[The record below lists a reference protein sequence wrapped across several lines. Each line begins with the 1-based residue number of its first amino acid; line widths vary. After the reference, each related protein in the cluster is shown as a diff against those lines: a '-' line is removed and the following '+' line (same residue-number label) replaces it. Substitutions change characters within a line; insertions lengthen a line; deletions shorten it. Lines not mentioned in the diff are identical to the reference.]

1 MATSVPPGTTD
12 PASPPRE
19 KDWIRPRRPALH
31 LWERLTADPEFLVG
45 LVLLSGFVVAAL
57 VAIYLYGDAVFV
69 LTGTS
74 GPFGG
79 TLRPENP
86 AAPSASHPLGIIWI
100 AVTNPATGTGW
111 SGYDLAIALLKATPT
126 DLVFFG
132 GTIGGALLLG
142 LYLGAAAG
150 YDQHGQDAAVVNAA
164 YIVAAVPPFFLVF
177 VLFFG
182 VIEFLQPNEYLP
194 VFGLLFV
201 LVLWPYYAI
210 AVRARAQQIATE
222 PFVEAARASGATRR
236 QILWRH
242 IIPNSFFPVF
252 AQVPI
257 DVYNIF
263 FVLTAFPFLP
273 CLNPFLF
280 GNLTAF
286 PTTLPVP
293 EWGYLL
299 AKGAC
304 NTDSDIFLNYG
315 YWWMYTFPAAVV
327 VLFGITVTMI
337 CDGAERFV
345 RFTSGAR

>member
-1 MATSVPPGTTD
+1 MSFGSR
-12 PASPPRE
+12 SP
-19 KDWIRPRRPALH
+19 IRRPGPGGP
-31 LWERLTADPEFLVG
+31 AD
-45 LVLLSGFVVAAL
+45 
-57 VAIYLYGDAVFV
+57 
-69 LTGTS
+69 
-74 GPFGG
+74 
-79 TLRPENP
+79 
-86 AAPSASHPLGIIWI
+86 
-100 AVTNPATGTGW
+100 
-111 SGYDLAIALLKATPT
+111 DLAGALWQATPI
-126 DLVFFG
+126 DLAFVA

-150 YDQHGQDAAVVNAA
+150 YDQRGWDATILNAA
-164 YIVAAVPPFFLVF
+164 YIIAAVPPFFLVF
-177 VLFFG
+177 VLFYGVVDFLKPAQYLAVFG
-182 VIEFLQPNEYLP
+182 VF
-194 VFGLLFV
+194 FV

-263 FVLTAFPFLP
+263 FVLTVFPFLP

-280 GNLTAF
+280 GSLTPF
-286 PTTLPVP
+286 PTAAPVP

-304 NTDSDIFLNYG
+304 NTDSNILLNYG
-315 YWWMYTFPAAVV
+315 YWWMYTFPALVV
-327 VLFGITVTMI
+327 VVFGIAVTMV
-337 CDGAERFV
+337 CDGAERLV
-345 RFTSGAR
+345 RFSSGVR